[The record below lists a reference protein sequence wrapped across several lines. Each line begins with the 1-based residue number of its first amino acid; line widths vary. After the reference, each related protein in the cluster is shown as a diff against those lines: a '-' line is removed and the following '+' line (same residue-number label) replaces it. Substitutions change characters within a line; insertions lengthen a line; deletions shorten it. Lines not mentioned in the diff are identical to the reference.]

1 MNHPLPRRTALR
13 TAAVL
18 VAGSVGAAS
27 ITACTSSPDGSDAPG
42 ADGDDGSGVP
52 DGAGSLVIAA
62 DQRAG
67 VLDAARSAHE
77 QSLTATRALLDRAGV
92 VVVAGTDADVT
103 AASTLAR
110 DLGLPML
117 VAGPGLAAELD
128 RLQSRTIVRVGDGG
142 DGLGSTSPGRTEVDG
157 SDADAIADLP
167 GLPLLAAPHGAVVL
181 LPPDG
186 ALPPAVEAT
195 VAAAGA
201 DRITVR
207 DSDPRLTPDAF
218 EPLAAGTG
226 PTLGLGA
233 DLGPADR
240 LTQRVRTVRRA
251 TQLPAGGFLPF
262 PGRRMIAL
270 YGHPDTGGLGML
282 GEQPPA
288 DAVRRAQAL
297 ADEYAQLSD
306 EPVIPAFELIASVA
320 SEAAGEDGAYSRRTP
335 IERLLPWVE
344 AAEEAGLYIVV
355 DLQPGRTDFLTQA
368 QYYEPL
374 LRRPFV
380 GLALDP
386 EWRLEPGQKHLSQIG
401 SVSIDEVNRV
411 GAWLAAL
418 VREHDLPPKVLTLHQ
433 FRPSMIP
440 DRERLDTSLDEIQWL
455 VHADGQGRQGDKQST
470 WRRLKRGLPDG
481 VWLGWKNFE
490 DEDLPML
497 TPEQTMSQVAPTPW
511 FVSYQ

>member
-320 SEAAGEDGAYSRRTP
+320 S
-335 IERLLPWVE
+335 
-344 AAEEAGLYIVV
+344 
-355 DLQPGRTDFLTQA
+355 
-368 QYYEPL
+368 
-374 LRRPFV
+374 
-380 GLALDP
+380 
-386 EWRLEPGQKHLSQIG
+386 
-401 SVSIDEVNRV
+401 
-411 GAWLAAL
+411 
-418 VREHDLPPKVLTLHQ
+418 
-433 FRPSMIP
+433 
-440 DRERLDTSLDEIQWL
+440 
-455 VHADGQGRQGDKQST
+455 
-470 WRRLKRGLPDG
+470 
-481 VWLGWKNFE
+481 
-490 DEDLPML
+490 
-497 TPEQTMSQVAPTPW
+497 
-511 FVSYQ
+511 

>member
-1 MNHPLPRRTALR
+1 M
-13 TAAVL
+13 L
-18 VAGSVGAAS
+18 VAGSVGASSVA
-27 ITACTSSPDGSDAPG
+27 ACTASPDGSDRPDGSDGSDGSDADESHAPG
-42 ADGDDGSGVP
+42 GV
-52 DGAGSLVIAA
+52 GSLVIAA

-67 VLDAARSAHE
+67 VLDAATSAHE
-77 QSLTATRALLDRAGV
+77 QSLAATRALLDRADV
-92 VVVAGTDADVT
+92 VVVASTDADMT

-128 RLQSRTIVRVGDGG
+128 RLQTHTIVRLGDGG
-142 DGLGSTSPGRTEVDG
+142 DGLGATSPERSELDG
-157 SDADAIADLP
+157 ADEGAVRALP
-167 GLPLLAAPHGAVVL
+167 GLPLRPVAHGALVL

-186 ALPPAVEAT
+186 AVPPAVEAT

-201 DRITVR
+201 DRITLQDR
-207 DSDPRLTPDAF
+207 DPRLTPAAF

-233 DLGPADR
+233 ELGPAEQ

-297 ADEYAQLSD
+297 AEEYAALSE

-320 SEAAGEDGAYSRRTP
+320 SEAAGEDGSYSRRTP

-344 AAEEAGLYIVV
+344 AAEKAGIYVV
-355 DLQPGRTDFLTQA
+355 IDLQPGRTDFLTQA
-368 QYYEPL
+368 KHYEPL

-386 EWRLEPGQKHLSQIG
+386 EWRLEPGQKHLRQIG
-401 SVSIDEVNRV
+401 SVAIDEVNRV

-418 VREHDLPPKVLTLHQ
+418 VRKHDLPPKVLTLHQ

-470 WRRLKRGLPDG
+470 WKRLKRDLPAG

-497 TPEQTMSQVAPTPW
+497 TPEQTMSQVSPTPW

>member
-1 MNHPLPRRTALR
+1 MPSVTCQGSPLR
-13 TAAVL
+13 
-18 VAGSVGAAS
+18 
-27 ITACTSSPDGSDAPG
+27 
-42 ADGDDGSGVP
+42 
-52 DGAGSLVIAA
+52 
-62 DQRAG
+62 
-67 VLDAARSAHE
+67 
-77 QSLTATRALLDRAGV
+77 
-92 VVVAGTDADVT
+92 
-103 AASTLAR
+103 
-110 DLGLPML
+110 
-117 VAGPGLAAELD
+117 
-128 RLQSRTIVRVGDGG
+128 
-142 DGLGSTSPGRTEVDG
+142 
-157 SDADAIADLP
+157 
-167 GLPLLAAPHGAVVL
+167 AAPHGAVVL
-181 LPPDG
+181 LPPGG

-195 VAAAGA
+195 VAATGA

-207 DSDPRLTPDAF
+207 DSDPRLSPDAF

-226 PTLGLGA
+226 PTLGLGLE
-233 DLGPADR
+233 LGPDER

-262 PGRRMIAL
+262 PGRRMVAL

-288 DAVRRAQAL
+288 DAVRRAQSL
-297 ADEYAQLSD
+297 ADEYAALSD

-344 AAEEAGLYIVV
+344 AAEEAGIYIVV

-490 DEDLPML
+490 DEDLPVL
-497 TPEQTMSQVAPTPW
+497 TPEQTMSQVSPTPW

>member
-1 MNHPLPRRTALR
+1 MNQPLPRRTALR

-18 VAGSVGAAS
+18 IAGSVGGSSLA
-27 ITACTSSPDGSDAPG
+27 ACTTSPGGPDRPDGSG
-42 ADGDDGSGVP
+42 ADESDAP

-67 VLDAARSAHE
+67 VLDAGTSAHE
-77 QSLTATRALLDRAGV
+77 QSLAATQALLDRADV
-92 VVVAGTDADVT
+92 LVVASTDADVT

-110 DLGLPML
+110 ELGLPML
-117 VAGPGLAAELD
+117 VAGAGLAGELD
-128 RLQSRTIVRVGDGG
+128 RLQARTVVRVGDSG
-142 DGLGSTSPGRTEVDG
+142 DGPGATSPERTELDG
-157 SDADAIADLP
+157 ADDGAVSALP
-167 GLPLLAAPHGAVVL
+167 GLPRRPVAHGAVVL
-181 LPPDG
+181 LAPDA

-195 VAAAGA
+195 VASVGA
-201 DRITVR
+201 DRVTVQ
-207 DSDPRLTPDAF
+207 DGDPRLTPDAF

-226 PTLGLGA
+226 PTLGLGLQ
-233 DLGPADR
+233 LGPAER

-270 YGHPDTGGLGML
+270 YGHPDTGALGML

-297 ADEYAQLSD
+297 AEEYAALSE

-320 SEAAGEDGAYSRRTP
+320 SEAAGADGTYSRRTP
-335 IERLLPWVE
+335 IDRLLPWVE
-344 AAEEAGLYIVV
+344 AAEAAGIYVV
-355 DLQPGRTDFLTQA
+355 IDLQPGRTDFLTQA
-368 QYYEPL
+368 EFYEPL

-386 EWRLEPGQKHLSQIG
+386 EWRLKPGQKHLRQIG
-401 SVSIDEVNRV
+401 SVAVDEVNRV

-470 WRRLKRGLPDG
+470 WTRLKRDLPDG

-497 TPEQTMSQVAPTPW
+497 TPEQTMSQVSPTPW